1 MTYEPDRQLSD
12 ARALS
17 AQWGRLAR
25 RSAAQGHGWLAAHA
39 QVAADVEALRGLLVQ
54 RVVPA
59 AADPE
64 ERYAEAAAVLS
75 DALARAALHPE
86 PAADAK
92 QAVLRMRDGLR
103 AAFDDTLRADVEEV
117 LGAVDHLAGLDPQGP
132 PDITEALNV
141 TTDDPQVRRLVAA
154 YVQHLDEMAE
164 RVGDTSRATVALRLA
179 VAREPVSR
187 ARDPLAVRAV
197 LRATLPAAER
207 ERLEQRWAQPYSGG
221 S

>member
-17 AQWGRLAR
+17 AQWSRLAR

-54 RVVPA
+54 RVVPV

-132 PDITEALNV
+132 PDITVALDV
-141 TTDDPQVRRLVAA
+141 TTDDPQVRRLVTA

-164 RVGDTSRATVALRLA
+164 RVGDTSQATVALRLA

-187 ARDPLAVRAV
+187 ARDPLAVRAA

>member
-25 RSAAQGHGWLAAHA
+25 RAAAQGHGWLAAHA

-64 ERYAEAAAVLS
+64 QRYAEAAAVLS
-75 DALARAALHPE
+75 DALARATLHPE

-132 PDITEALNV
+132 PDITEALDV
-141 TTDDPQVRRLVAA
+141 TTDDPQVQRLVTA

-187 ARDPLAVRAV
+187 ARDPLAVRAA

>member
-12 ARALS
+12 ARVLS
-17 AQWGRLAR
+17 ARWGRLAR
-25 RSAAQGHGWLAAHA
+25 RSAARGHGWLAAHA

-64 ERYAEAAAVLS
+64 QRYAEAAAVLS

-86 PAADAK
+86 PAADAR

-103 AAFDDTLRADVEEV
+103 AAFDETLRADVEEV
-117 LGAVDHLAGLDPQGP
+117 LGAVDHLAGLDPRGP
-132 PDITEALNV
+132 PDIIEALDV
-141 TTDDPQVRRLVAA
+141 TTDNPQVRRLVAA

-164 RVGDTSRATVALRLA
+164 RVGDTSRATLALRLA

-187 ARDPLAVRAV
+187 ARDPLAVRAA
-197 LRATLPAAER
+197 LRATLPTAER
-207 ERLEQRWAQPYSGG
+207 ERLERRWAQPDSG

>member
-25 RSAAQGHGWLAAHA
+25 RAAAQGHGWLAAHA

-59 AADPE
+59 ASDPE
-64 ERYAEAAAVLS
+64 QRYAEAAAVLS
-75 DALARAALHPE
+75 DALARAALHPK
-86 PAADAK
+86 PADDARE
-92 QAVLRMRDGLR
+92 AVLRMRDGLR

-132 PDITEALNV
+132 PDIIEALDV

-154 YVQHLDEMAE
+154 YVQHLEEMAE

-179 VAREPVSR
+179 VAREPVLR
-187 ARDPLAVRAV
+187 ARDPLAVRAA

-207 ERLEQRWAQPYSGG
+207 ERLERRWAQPDSGG

>member
-92 QAVLRMRDGLR
+92 QAVLRMRDGLQ

-132 PDITEALNV
+132 PDITVALDV

-164 RVGDTSRATVALRLA
+164 RVGDASRATVALRLA

-187 ARDPLAVRAV
+187 ARDPLAVRAA

>member
-92 QAVLRMRDGLR
+92 QAVLRMRDGLQ
-103 AAFDDTLRADVEEV
+103 AAFDDTLRAEVEEV

-132 PDITEALNV
+132 PDITVALDV

-164 RVGDTSRATVALRLA
+164 RVGDASRATVALRLA

-187 ARDPLAVRAV
+187 ARDPLAVRAA

>member
-25 RSAAQGHGWLAAHA
+25 RSAARGHGWLAAHA

-64 ERYAEAAAVLS
+64 QRYAEAAAVLS

-132 PDITEALNV
+132 PDIIEALDV
-141 TTDDPQVRRLVAA
+141 TTDDPRVRRLVAA
-154 YVQHLDEMAE
+154 YVQHLYEMAE

-187 ARDPLAVRAV
+187 ARDPLAVRAA

-207 ERLEQRWAQPYSGG
+207 ERLEQRWAQPDSG